1 MVKAT
6 KQKTIV
12 SQLLVLIKKT
22 SKFVIYNGVSELST
36 QQMVE
41 IKVKVRL
48 SLMFLA
54 MSEKRHSFSVYIL
67 RIQFLHKQV
76 TNALAKKLDL

>member
-54 MSEKRHSFSVYIL
+54 MSEKRHSFSVHI
-67 RIQFLHKQV
+67 KDSV
-76 TNALAKKLDL
+76 SS